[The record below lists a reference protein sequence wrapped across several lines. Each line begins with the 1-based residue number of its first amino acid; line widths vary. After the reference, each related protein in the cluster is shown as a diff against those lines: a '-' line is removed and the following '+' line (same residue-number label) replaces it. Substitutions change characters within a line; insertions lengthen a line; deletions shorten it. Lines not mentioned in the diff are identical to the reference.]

1 MTASVAGRWCQGNPA
16 SDWCGVRPYT
26 RPFNC
31 SAGFGLVATLTALVG
46 VGFAGL
52 AVQAVTQQPWDRLS
66 PVALGALGVVAV
78 GYAATLARSLQL
90 AAQTG

>member
-1 MTASVAGRWCQGNPA
+1 MRGVDERLDGGRGA
-16 SDWCGVRPYT
+16 VTHGGDVGRVEVETFERE
-26 RPFNC
+26 RLR
-31 SAGFGLVATLTALVG
+31 LVATLTALVG

-52 AVQAVTQQPWDRLS
+52 AVQAFTQQPWDRLS
-66 PVALGALGVVAV
+66 PVAVGALGLVAV